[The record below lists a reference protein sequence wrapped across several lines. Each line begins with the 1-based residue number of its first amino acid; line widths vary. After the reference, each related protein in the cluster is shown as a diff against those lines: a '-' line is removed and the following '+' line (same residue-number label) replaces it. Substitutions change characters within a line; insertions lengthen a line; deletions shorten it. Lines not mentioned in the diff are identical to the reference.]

1 MGVEAQYPE
10 LLHYLKC
17 PVFNNK
23 KLRYEKKQEKCD
35 PYTGKKKQRL
45 ETYFGGAQLLR
56 LSHGMKLEINN
67 RSKTWNEAEAV
78 HRRTLTAVNTY
89 IKEKVLYGLNCAP

>member
-1 MGVEAQYPE
+1 MSGFQQQKIEIRKETGKVRSI
-10 LLHYLKC
+10 H
-17 PVFNNK
+17 
-23 KLRYEKKQEKCD
+23 
-35 PYTGKKKQRL
+35 GKKKQRL

-56 LSHGMKLEINN
+56 LSHGMKSEINN